1 MFNYN
6 IKVAAFFTG
15 PRSIL
20 TRLAIFAM
28 DDSVLQSATAAN
40 HHHFHRP
47 MPESGLFVPIVG
59 HEGRGSFLEAE
70 GAKYEIIAVMLL
82 VLDISQLWKT
92 KLCSIVDIK

>member
-6 IKVAAFFTG
+6 IGVAAFFTG
-15 PRSIL
+15 PGSIL

-47 MPESGLFVPIVG
+47 MPESGLFVPIVD

-70 GAKYEIIAVMLL
+70 GAKYEIITVMLL

>member
-6 IKVAAFFTG
+6 IGVAAFFTG
-15 PRSIL
+15 PGSIL

-47 MPESGLFVPIVG
+47 MPESGLVVPIVG

-70 GAKYEIIAVMLL
+70 GAKYEIITVMLL